1 MKKFL
6 KMGTNSSILLLAL
19 IEDILDLSKMEAGT
33 FTLNYSE
40 FEVGPLFDWVYEIFE
55 FQCRSK
61 RIGLSVSVDPRLES
75 ITCRSDY
82 GRIRQILLNLLSNSL
97 KFTFEGH
104 IKISAKLIDQNG
116 KGMIQFGVTDT
127 GIGIERKEQ
136 KNLFQLFA
144 MIDTSRAI
152 NKNGWGIGLT
162 VSKKFVEVL
171 GGEIWIDSEANKGT
185 TISFTIPI
193 SGSIEP
199 IEESKS
205 NIYDS
210 ALKIH
215 DKSQSLKDYTLV
227 INSSNFMEDSQG
239 SKMKSNQT
247 LSNAPSVS
255 LTPPNIANGIA
266 NSHPF
271 RSDKNLAFKSK
282 SLIFPR
288 KHVLSQIDPITL

>member
-19 IEDILDLSKMEAGT
+19 IEDILDLSKIEAGT

-40 FEVGPLFDWVYEIFE
+40 FEVGPLFDWVYKIFE

-193 SGSIEP
+193 SGSIE
-199 IEESKS
+199 ESKS

-210 ALKIH
+210 ALNIN
-215 DKSQSLKDYTLV
+215 DERQSLKDYVLD
-227 INSSNFMEDSQG
+227 INSSNYLERALRIRGVERPNFVVCP
-239 SKMKSNQT
+239 KSCFHF
-247 LSNAPSVS
+247 SE
-255 LTPPNIANGIA
+255 
-266 NSHPF
+266 
-271 RSDKNLAFKSK
+271 
-282 SLIFPR
+282 
-288 KHVLSQIDPITL
+288 